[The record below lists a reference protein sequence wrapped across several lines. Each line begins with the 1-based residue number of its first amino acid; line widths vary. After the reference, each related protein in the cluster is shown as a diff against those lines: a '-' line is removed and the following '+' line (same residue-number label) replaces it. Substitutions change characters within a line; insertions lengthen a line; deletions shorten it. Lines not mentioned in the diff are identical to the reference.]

1 MTTESCHLNVLRM
14 DFQYRDNGLYGGYT
28 GNEYNGNENDGSKY
42 NGNENDGSGYN
53 GTGVL
58 TLVY

>member
-1 MTTESCHLNVLRM
+1 M